1 MALFDMTRLAL
12 ALIVLTAVTGSV
24 RAEETPNHPLLN
36 DRFRVSVGG
45 FYAESNTSAR
55 LGSSSG
61 GAGVDVS
68 FEDALGLE
76 ERKWIGEFSAYWRIS
91 SRWRLDVD
99 YFRLQRSA
107 NRTLAQ
113 DVSWG
118 DNTFTV
124 GTNVNS
130 SLTISDLRTSLGYSF
145 FRRTDKEVGIALGVH
160 TLGYKASIEGR
171 NGGARSESVTAPL
184 PVLSLYGQFALTDT
198 WALSLRQDWL
208 SLEYDKYSGS
218 IRATKIDVVYQ
229 PFKHVA
235 FGLGMHS
242 LDLKLDVQNDNSKF
256 QARSGLRGPAAFM
269 SVSY

>member
-1 MALFDMTRLAL
+1 VPRLTWL
-12 ALIVLTAVTGSV
+12 LTAALLAAIPA
-24 RAEETPNHPLLN
+24 RAQNHPLLN
-36 DRFRVSVGG
+36 DTFRATVGG

-55 LGSSSG
+55 LSSSTG

-76 ERKWIGEFSAYWRIS
+76 ERKWIGEFSGYWRIS
-91 SRWRLDVD
+91 SRWRVDLD

-118 DNTFTV
+118 DNNFAV
-124 GTNVNS
+124 GTNVTS
-130 SLTISDLRTSLGYSF
+130 SLTISDLRTSVGYSF
-145 FRRTDKEVGIALGVH
+145 FKTTDKELGIALGVH
-160 TLGYKASIEGR
+160 TLGYKAAIEGAS
-171 NGGARSESVTAPL
+171 GGARSESVTAPL

-198 WALSLRQDWL
+198 WAFSVRSDWL
-208 SLEYDKYSGS
+208 SLEYDKYAGS
-218 IRATKIDVVYQ
+218 IRASKIDIIYQ

-242 LDLKLDVQNDNSKF
+242 LDLKLDVQGDNSKF
-256 QARSGLRGPAAFM
+256 TARSSLRGPAAFM
-269 SVSY
+269 SISY